1 MTKEKTTSLSGLST
15 EEVNQRIQAGQ
26 QNTPP
31 DDLTRSIKQIII
43 ENSLTLF
50 NAINIA
56 LAVAILLVSEVK
68 NILFLGIVI
77 VNTSIGIYQ
86 EVKAKKTIDSL
97 TLLSRMKVQVLRNGQ
112 EIEIAQE
119 EIVLDDILVLQ
130 TGDQIC
136 SDSRIVEETGLE
148 VDESLL
154 TGEADFIK
162 KHCGDSVLSG
172 SFVVAG
178 KAYAKVIAVG
188 QDNFTSKI
196 AAEAKV
202 EKRAESPLV
211 LSLKKMMKYLTF
223 SIIPIGLLL
232 FYSQYHSSNRLD
244 LSVLG
249 ASAAMLSMIPEGLML
264 LTSIAF
270 AVGAANL
277 AKHQTLVQSLP
288 CIETLARVDV
298 LCLDKTGTITDGTM
312 DFRDLILLQQTHS
325 EQELHLALSNLMNS
339 LPDSNATAQ
348 ALRQAFHQDDSWIS
362 SQIIPFSSA
371 RKWSGAVFEERGF
384 YAFGAVE
391 FLFTEIDVDTKTL
404 IAKYSAEGYRVLGLS
419 YSSHA
424 PSSSFELPEDLAL
437 LGLVIIAD
445 NIRPEAKDTFTYFEK
460 QDVVLKVISG
470 DHPQTVS
477 NIAQHAGIT
486 NAERYIDMS
495 QVPDEQDFS
504 TLVEKYTV
512 FGRVTPYQKRSLI
525 RALKAN
531 GHTTCMTGD
540 GVNDVLSLREA
551 DVSVAMAAG
560 SDAARTVSDI
570 VLLNSEFRSMIQ
582 VLKEGRRVINNIERV
597 ASMYLVKT
605 IYSAILAVLFI
616 FVKMPYP
623 FAPLQLSPINGLTV
637 GIPSFFLAL
646 KPSYQRTKG
655 HFLDNVLEISVPAAL
670 TIVTNIIIIQFIGH
684 FFGLS
689 HQETSTMAVLLT
701 GTVGF
706 LVLFQLAQPLDWKRK
721 IMVVLL
727 PICFLS
733 TFILFRDFFMF
744 SSLFTRNAFFYL
756 PLIFLAPFLYR
767 RMQQGVAWIYRKYQQ
782 STIGKK

>member
-1 MTKEKTTSLSGLST
+1 MLKETKKPLYGLND
-15 EEVNQRIQAGQ
+15 EEIQARIQSGQ

-50 NAINIA
+50 NAINIG
-56 LAVAILLVSEVK
+56 LAVAILLVSELK

-86 EVKAKKTIDSL
+86 EVRAKKTIDSL
-97 TLLSRMKVQVLRNGQ
+97 TLLSKTKVRVVRNGK
-112 EIEIAQE
+112 EVSIEQE
-119 EIVLDDILVLQ
+119 EIVLDDLLILE

-136 SDSRIVEETGLE
+136 ADSIVIQETGLE
-148 VDESLL
+148 IDESLL
-154 TGEADFIK
+154 TGEVDFIQK
-162 KHCGDSVLSG
+162 RTGDQVFSG
-172 SFVVAG
+172 SFVVSG
-178 KAYAKVIAVG
+178 KGYAKVSAVG
-188 QDNFTSKI
+188 QDNFVSKI
-196 AAEAKV
+196 ASEAKV

-232 FYSQYHSSNRLD
+232 FYSQYHSSGRLD

-249 ASAAMLSMIPEGLML
+249 ASAAVLSMIPEGLML

-277 AKHQTLVQSLP
+277 AKHKTLVQSLP

-312 DFRDLILLQQTHS
+312 DFRELLVLEKQCSKTKL
-325 EQELHLALSNLMNS
+325 ELVLSQLMVY
-339 LPDSNATAQ
+339 LPDTNATAQ
-348 ALRQAFHQDDSWIS
+348 ALRNTFSQDKSWQS
-362 SQIIPFSSA
+362 TMVIPFSSA
-371 RKWSGAVFEERGF
+371 RKWSGVAFENEGF
-384 YAFGAVE
+384 YAVGAVE
-391 FLFTEIDVDTKTL
+391 FMVSDLPLKIRET
-404 IAKYSAEGYRVLGLS
+404 IAQYSEKGYRVLGISHSPLPPDEKLQLPDPLS
-419 YSSHA
+419 
-424 PSSSFELPEDLAL
+424 L

-445 NIRPEAKDTFTYFEK
+445 NIRPEAKDTFSYFEK
-460 QDVVLKVISG
+460 QEVTLKVISG

-477 NIAQHAGIT
+477 NIAKRAGIA
-486 NAERYIDMS
+486 NAESYIDMS
-495 QVPDEQDFS
+495 QITTEENFS
-504 TLVEKYTV
+504 ELVEQYTV

-525 RALKAN
+525 RALKEN

-551 DVSVAMAAG
+551 DVSVAMASG
-560 SDAARTVSDI
+560 SDAARTVSDV
-570 VLLNSEFRSMIQ
+570 VLLDSEFSSMIQ

-655 HFLDNVLEISVPAAL
+655 HFLNNVLEISVPAAL
-670 TIVTNIIIIQFIGH
+670 TIVINIIVIQFIGH
-684 FFGLS
+684 FFHLT
-689 HQETSTMAVLLT
+689 HEETSTMAVLLT

-721 IMVVLL
+721 AMVIVLPL
-727 PICFLS
+727 CFLS
-733 TFILFRDFFMF
+733 VFIFFRHFFML
-744 SSLFTRNAFFYL
+744 SNLFTPNAFFYI
-756 PLIFLAPFLYR
+756 PLMLLAPVLYR
-767 RMQQGVAWIYRKYQQ
+767 TMQRLVAWVRKKYLK
-782 STIGKK
+782 SKSRKK